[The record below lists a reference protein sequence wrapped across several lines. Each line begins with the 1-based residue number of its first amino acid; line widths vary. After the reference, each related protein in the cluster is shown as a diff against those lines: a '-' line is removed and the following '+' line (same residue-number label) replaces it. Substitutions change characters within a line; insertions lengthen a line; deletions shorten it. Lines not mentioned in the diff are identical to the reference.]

1 MGGKMISKKM
11 IDAINEQINK
21 ELYSAYLYLSMS
33 AWFEEQSL
41 EGMASWMHEQAKE
54 EYDHAM
60 RFFKYLTERGA
71 QVILKAIDQPIIEF
85 ETPLNAFSMALEHE
99 KFVTK
104 SINELMDLAIKEK
117 DYATKSFLYW
127 FIDEQVE
134 EEDSVGSIVDDLKLV
149 GEKGHGLLMIN
160 RELAQRTFSPDE
172 D

>member
-1 MGGKMISKKM
+1 MISKKM
-11 IDAINEQINK
+11 VEAINEQINK

-41 EGMASWMHEQAKE
+41 GGMANWMHEQAKE

-60 RFFKYLTERGA
+60 RFFKFLVERGA
-71 QVILKAIDQPIIEF
+71 QVILTAIAQPEIEF
-85 ETPLNAFSMALEHE
+85 KSPLNAFQMALEHE
-99 KFVTK
+99 RFVTA
-104 SINELMDLAIKEK
+104 SINDLMAIAIEEK

-134 EEDSVGSIVDDLKLV
+134 EEDSVSAIVDDLKLV
-149 GEKGHGLLMIN
+149 GDKGRGLLMIN
-160 RELAQRTFSPDE
+160 RELGQRTLAADE